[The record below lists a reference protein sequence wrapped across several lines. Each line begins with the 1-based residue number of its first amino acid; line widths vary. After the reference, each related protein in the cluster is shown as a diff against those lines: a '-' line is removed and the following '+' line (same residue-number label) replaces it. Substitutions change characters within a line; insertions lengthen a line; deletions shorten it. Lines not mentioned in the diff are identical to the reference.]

1 MRLLGITDL
10 HNASGML
17 QRILQQAGSIDLVLL
32 GGDITNF
39 GTPEDVHQIVNQV
52 FQAGYP
58 VLAVA
63 GNCDSPHI
71 EQQLQQLHVSLYRR
85 AVVYQNVGFQ
95 GLSAMPPW
103 KSRMYHFSEDQLA
116 EDLEEGYR
124 QLLEFKVSCPSGQG
138 IAASPQTVPSKE
150 SSQKNPETGF
160 QEPEQKLLHRQSP
173 PMAFQMENLPES
185 QNLSAENGAVING
198 RPSIVEN
205 LPESQN
211 LSAENV
217 AVINGRPSIVENP
230 PESQNLSA
238 EEKAALC
245 SGVSQKTFVSA
256 RPRTRTTP
264 VPGTTPQ
271 ADEVWSCGR
280 EWKIHVVLSHVPP
293 RDCKLDRT
301 FLGRHVGSQALRRFI
316 DRVQPDLVVCGHI
329 HEGRGLDRI
338 GRTWILNC
346 GSAAGGSYG
355 LVEIT
360 SELRIEIRRL

>member
-17 QRILQQAGSIDLVLL
+17 QRILQQAVSIDLVLL

-124 QLLEFKVSCPSGQG
+124 QLLEFKVSSLSSQG

-173 PMAFQMENLPES
+173 PMAFQMENPPES
-185 QNLSAENGAVING
+185 QNLSA
-198 RPSIVEN
+198 
-205 LPESQN
+205 QN
-211 LSAENV
+211 VS
-217 AVINGRPSIVENP
+217 VINGRPSIVENP

-256 RPRTRTTP
+256 RPRTRTIP

-271 ADEVWSCGR
+271 ADEVWSCGS
-280 EWKIHVVLSHVPP
+280 EWQIHVVLSHVPP

-355 LVEIT
+355 LMEIT